1 MSIIQLKTEIAEIS
15 EQMKVA
21 ETRKEA
27 LAAELGPMIHSY
39 FTACVSR
46 EKNPDKRRDYA
57 YFNASKQFDILNET
71 TLRFKS
77 RNRSGAIIFDVHIS
91 DILDEYSSLES

>member
-1 MSIIQLKTEIAEIS
+1 MSIIQLKMEIAEIS

-39 FTACVSR
+39 FTARVSQ

-57 YFNASKQFDILNET
+57 YFNASKQFDILNES
-71 TLRFKS
+71 TLRFRS
-77 RNRSGAIIFDVHIS
+77 RNRSGAIICDVPIS

>member
-1 MSIIQLKTEIAEIS
+1 MSIIQLKTEVAEIS
-15 EQMKVA
+15 EQMKAA

-39 FTACVSR
+39 FTSRVSR

-71 TLRFKS
+71 TLRFRS
-77 RNRSGAIIFDVHIS
+77 RNRSGVIICDVLIS
-91 DILDEYSSLES
+91 DILDEYASSKP